1 MCSIFHH
8 WFPSL
13 PSFYKWFSCVLFGFF
28 ILSNLQFSTYFSL
41 LCTVQCTV
49 CQVQFFSSHVCHV
62 SGPVFPRDHVQ
73 QSGHVTSTGR
83 RCLQPRPPACCG
95 RCPRIERAGTSSTR
109 QSAREKEICRQQFG
123 ERRQPRLRLSGH
135 LFKIFLF
142 KNSFSVSLFCIAE
155 AAGFEPHTLKL
166 YIHTYKENT

>member
-1 MCSIFHH
+1 M
-8 WFPSL
+8 
-13 PSFYKWFSCVLFGFF
+13 FYSVLHPVKLAVFDLFFF
-28 ILSNLQFSTYFSL
+28 IVY
-41 LCTVQCTV
+41 CTV

-135 LFKIFLF
+135 LFKKNLF

-166 YIHTYKENT
+166 YIHTYKEVEGAAIKPPHSCPLQLML